1 MPLTAT
7 EAFRSELTRAR
18 PTEVVVMLYNEA
30 ILSLTAAI
38 KAMQRGD
45 IEERCNRV
53 NVVTEIIATLHMS
66 LDLEQGGEIADQLGR
81 LYRFVLAQL
90 IGININN
97 DAEGA
102 AKVIDMLLPL
112 RDAWK
117 EVDQRMA
124 AGDDASTMEATILR
138 RLEAA
143 GFQLDV
149 HAA

>member
-7 EAFRSELTRAR
+7 DAFRSEVTRAR
-18 PTEVVVMLYNEA
+18 PTEVVVMLYREA

-38 KAMQRGD
+38 KAMQQND
-45 IEERCNRV
+45 IEERCNRI
-53 NVVTEIIATLHMS
+53 NLVTEIIGTLHMS
-66 LDLEQGGEIADQLGR
+66 LDLEQGGEIADQLGQ
-81 LYRFVLAQL
+81 LYRFILAQL
-90 IGININN
+90 IGINIRN

-102 AKVIDMLLPL
+102 AKIIDMLLPL

-124 AGDDASTMEATILR
+124 AGDDEASMEATILR

>member
-7 EAFRSELTRAR
+7 DAFRSEVTRAR

-38 KAMQRGD
+38 KAMQKND

-53 NVVTEIIATLHMS
+53 NVVTEIVGTLHMS

-81 LYRFVLAQL
+81 LYRFILGQL
-90 IGININN
+90 IRINIQS

-102 AKVIDMLLPL
+102 AKIIDTLLPL
-112 RDAWK
+112 RDAWQ
-117 EVDQRMA
+117 EVDQSMA
-124 AGDDASTMEATILR
+124 AGKDETSMEATILR